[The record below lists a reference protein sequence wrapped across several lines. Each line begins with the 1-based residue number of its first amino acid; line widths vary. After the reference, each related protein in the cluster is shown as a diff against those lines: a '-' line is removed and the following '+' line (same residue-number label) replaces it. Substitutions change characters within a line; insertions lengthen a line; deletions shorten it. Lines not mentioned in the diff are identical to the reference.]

1 MKNEILFYTVVF
13 LSNIIQAIT
22 GFAGTML
29 AMPASMMLIGVEQ
42 AKVILNAMGFLS
54 CLWIAIRNFSQINR
68 KEFVKITGFMFVG
81 MFVGMEIFKI
91 APLAFLLT
99 GYAVFIIL
107 IALKKL
113 FIKKEFQIPSQM
125 MIVVLFAAG
134 IIHGMFI
141 SGGSL
146 LVIYAVIALKDKAE
160 FRATLSAVWVLL
172 NGSLMVTQIQG
183 GVFTADVIRMTVFCV
198 VPLAIAIFVG
208 NKIYHRI
215 NQKAF
220 LNMTYILLLLSG
232 ILLIV

>member
-1 MKNEILFYTVVF
+1 MQNKILFYVVVF

-42 AKVILNAMGFLS
+42 AKVILNVMGLLS
-54 CLWIAIRNFSQINR
+54 CFWIAMRNFSQINR
-68 KEFVKITGFMFVG
+68 KEFVKITGFMFIG
-81 MFVGMEIFKI
+81 MFVGMAIFQV
-91 APLAFLLT
+91 APLEFLLT

-113 FIKKEFQIPSQM
+113 LIKKEFTVPKQM
-125 MIVVLFAAG
+125 MIFVLFAAG
-134 IIHGMFI
+134 IVHGMFV
-141 SGGSL
+141 SGGAL
-146 LVIYAVIALKDKAE
+146 LVIYAVMALKDKTE

-172 NGSLMVTQIQG
+172 NGSLMVTQIQNG
-183 GVFTADVIRMTVFCV
+183 AFTSDVIRMTVICI
-198 VPLAIAIFVG
+198 VPLTLAIFVG
-208 NKIYHRI
+208 NKLYQHI
-215 NQKAF
+215 NQKVF